1 MSTEAPIVLDGGT
14 GFLKAGY
21 AGQNFPDFQYPS
33 IVGRPI
39 LRSEEQTGDIVVKDL
54 MCGQDAADARSM
66 LQITYPMENGIVKRW
81 DDMQHLWDYNFY
93 EKMQVDPTGRKIL
106 LTEPPMNPLKNREQM
121 CEVMFERYNFGGVY
135 VAIQAVLA
143 LYAQGLSSGVVVD
156 SGDGVT
162 HIVPVYESTVLN
174 HLTRRLDV
182 AGRDVTRN
190 LIALL
195 LRRGYA
201 LNRTADFETVRQ
213 IKEKLCYVSYDLEL
227 DQRLSE
233 DTTVLVESYTLPDG
247 RVIRV
252 GSERFEAPECLFQPH
267 LVDVEQPGIAEFLF
281 NTIQAADVDVRSSL
295 YKAIVLSGGS
305 SMYPGLPSRLEKEL
319 KQLWLTKVLKGDPER
334 LNKFKVRIE
343 DPPRRRHM
351 VFLGGAV
358 LANIMADKHD
368 MWITKQEWEEQGVR
382 ALEKL
387 GPRLANER
395 RAFDLYQSFS
405 REFGVWHFNI
415 STIPPS
421 SLPSTTDN
429 TFLKVL
435 YTFDDD
441 NKTNCLARLPNALPI
456 PVVVVD
462 ETEIGIMELK
472 ICIQAIVASSPEL
485 IAKLEHDYTVY
496 AYDYSEYETPLV
508 GQGMLSWV
516 LASASPTPNA
526 PASQSQTMITG
537 RVCKNILGLF
547 SSNGI
552 KETLEVKLKLVPV
565 PTRSKNEFLQNM
577 AIYRNPSVVMPDG
590 FDNNAWDSFLQ
601 AIPLPNMVD
610 DSQTNMGSSSN
621 GGRGQLAR
629 TGTGGVEQLHDMLTP
644 KFEPDDDIFS
654 MGHLNSR
661 GGSPALSH
669 HSYSAP
675 QPVFDGSR
683 PNSRL
688 SMHGQQQPQQ
698 QQQQQNSF
706 TMDDQ
711 GFDEGPAPKRARLQ
725 QADWNGRGS
734 FGSTADSLR
743 VAVSTSASIRGF
755 RPGSIAGN
763 SSASNDMIPRA
774 PTPQPGEKRGGRPL
788 VQNRASNLR
797 RESSASYTNRP
808 QMDLNIMRTDSG
820 IYSHDDYAQSS
831 HFSSPSP
838 NLPSSPPEYTPIEDT
853 FPPSSPGLPELPQ
866 TTDSGFQSDF
876 YNEAPSEHPTLRAPR
891 FANNRRAH
899 SNGQIQFMPLE
910 TGPNGEKPVI
920 QTSRVDEV
928 SQRRAA
934 CSVGRRSIDPNL
946 PPSSPTPRLA
956 QSQIGRSQLQRNHT
970 APTSRNPSMTPFH
983 PDAPSPNNPIESIE
997 AQNSPADSTSV
1008 MQPPAAPTNVSE
1020 APALPRGPQE
1030 QHENSR
1036 PSTITLPPSNPHS
1049 QQGQAPQYGVKRTMA
1064 RAQTWTAG
1072 DDSSDVES
1080 DGPTGNNRLD
1090 SSRFTAG
1097 PERIKAPDP
1106 KLVEAVRTGAPVRYC
1121 LNCGDIKTSTW
1132 RPYWV
1137 RTCDGDGAEY
1147 YNKKIIG
1154 VHLVEPIIRDAN
1166 GNTTRYRVY
1175 KQFSRLTAEEKSAN
1189 VYQQFNFCN
1198 PCGDY
1203 IRKWAVHRPQER
1215 WDPSFKPIRKK
1226 EKTRKRQ
1233 PNPFTS
1239 DAVVPS
1245 SDLDGP
1251 PSTRRFSTI
1260 PDHTDPFLPSEDPM
1274 APSPHASRPPTSDA
1288 NQALQQAP
1296 SLGQQQFAQPAVTQS
1311 GDDAWDADELEVALE
1326 KAIASSPAR
1335 NMGSATSPI
1344 EIPEESPNPTRRLLF
1359 PSPRKDGEFKSLA
1372 DPPEVGKSG
1381 DVTPSRSPHPPKQS
1395 FQWNASISKVVAKKS
1410 PPKPMAEIEE
1420 VDKENL
1426 PPIEEGEDDD
1436 FAHLFDD
1443 TLCGTPTP
1451 VTPRTQKTIQR
1462 MFKTPTSIKIRTPR
1476 SGTGN
1481 GSKRSRTSHLLETPT
1496 RSSGGI
1502 RKSPRFSGRG
1512 ASGGRMTNFEQQQLT
1527 PISAS
1532 LNQLLNEA
1540 IRSSPGRNFGWS
1552 PGKLFGGDLGN
1563 MNFNGGGSGEYPVP
1577 SSPPLFHSGD
1587 FTTGMD
1593 GGEFVGDGDDDFGGA
1608 LDLPGF
1614 EMWEDSSAT
1623 DPVKGWEEFLASEAA
1638 TSGEEEKNGTSGMT
1652 ANKEKKD
1659 EEVGAEHS
1667 TEETVVGQVAEEV
1680 TMEVDTVAAATV
1692 IA

>member
-1 MSTEAPIVLDGGT
+1 MSTNSQSPAPFEAHNAGSPAPQEGDGSESDIP
-14 GFLKAGY
+14 KRMMR
-21 AGQNFPDFQYPS
+21 
-33 IVGRPI
+33 GRFT
-39 LRSEEQTGDIVVKDL
+39 L
-54 MCGQDAADARSM
+54 
-66 LQITYPMENGIVKRW
+66 
-81 DDMQHLWDYNFY
+81 
-93 EKMQVDPTGRKIL
+93 GRKTG
-106 LTEPPMNPLKNREQM
+106 TETNHR
-121 CEVMFERYNFGGVY
+121 
-135 VAIQAVLA
+135 
-143 LYAQGLSSGVVVD
+143 
-156 SGDGVT
+156 
-162 HIVPVYESTVLN
+162 TV
-174 HLTRRLDV
+174 
-182 AGRDVTRN
+182 
-190 LIALL
+190 
-195 LRRGYA
+195 
-201 LNRTADFETVRQ
+201 
-213 IKEKLCYVSYDLEL
+213 
-227 DQRLSE
+227 
-233 DTTVLVESYTLPDG
+233 
-247 RVIRV
+247 
-252 GSERFEAPECLFQPH
+252 
-267 LVDVEQPGIAEFLF
+267 
-281 NTIQAADVDVRSSL
+281 
-295 YKAIVLSGGS
+295 
-305 SMYPGLPSRLEKEL
+305 
-319 KQLWLTKVLKGDPER
+319 
-334 LNKFKVRIE
+334 
-343 DPPRRRHM
+343 
-351 VFLGGAV
+351 
-358 LANIMADKHD
+358 
-368 MWITKQEWEEQGVR
+368 
-382 ALEKL
+382 
-387 GPRLANER
+387 
-395 RAFDLYQSFS
+395 
-405 REFGVWHFNI
+405 
-415 STIPPS
+415 
-421 SLPSTTDN
+421 
-429 TFLKVL
+429 KVL

-456 PVVVVD
+456 PVVALD

-516 LASASPTPNA
+516 LASASPTPTA

-577 AIYRNPSVVMPDG
+577 AVYRNPSVVMPDG

-601 AIPLPNMVD
+601 AIPVPNIIED
-610 DSQTNMGSSSN
+610 PQLNIGSSI

-644 KFEPDDDIFS
+644 KFEPDDDMFS
-654 MGHLNSR
+654 MGQFNSR
-661 GGSPALSH
+661 CGSPALSH

-688 SMHGQQQPQQ
+688 SMHGQQQPQLQLQ
-698 QQQQQNSF
+698 QQQLQNPFS
-706 TMDDQ
+706 MDEQ
-711 GFDEGPAPKRARLQ
+711 GFEEGPAPKRARLQ

-755 RPGSIAGN
+755 RPGSIAGH

-808 QMDLNIMRTDSG
+808 QMDPNMMHTDSG
-820 IYSHDDYAQSS
+820 IYSHDDDTHSS

-853 FPPSSPGLPELPQ
+853 FPPSSPGLPELPHP
-866 TTDSGFQSDF
+866 TDSGFQSDF
-876 YNEAPSEHPTLRAPR
+876 YNDAPSEQPTLRAPR

-920 QTSRVDEV
+920 QSSRVDEV

-946 PPSSPTPRLA
+946 PPSSPTPRPV
-956 QSQIGRSQLQRNHT
+956 QPQIGRSQLQRNHT
-970 APTSRNPSMTPFH
+970 APTSRNASLTPFQ

-997 AQNSPADSTSV
+997 AQTDANSPADTTNG
-1008 MQPPAAPTNVSE
+1008 MQPPAVPTNISE
-1020 APALPRGPQE
+1020 APALSRGPQE
-1030 QHENSR
+1030 QYDNAR
-1036 PSTITLPPSNPHS
+1036 TSTTTLPPMNPHS
-1049 QQGQAPQYGVKRTMA
+1049 QQGQAPRQGVKRTMA
-1064 RAQTWTAG
+1064 RAQTWSAG
-1072 DDSSDVES
+1072 ADSSDVES
-1080 DGPTGNNRLD
+1080 DGPTGSNRPE

-1097 PERIKAPDP
+1097 PDRIKAPDP
-1106 KLVEAVRTGAPVRYC
+1106 RLVEAVQTGAPVKYC
-1121 LNCGDIKTSTW
+1121 LNCGEIKTSTW

-1147 YNKKIIG
+1147 YNKKTIG
-1154 VHLVEPIIRDAN
+1154 VHLVEPLIRNEN
-1166 GNTTRYRVY
+1166 GITTKYRVY

-1189 VYQQFNFCN
+1189 VYQQFTFCN

-1215 WDPSFKPIRKK
+1215 WDPTFKPVKKK
-1226 EKTRKRQ
+1226 EKTKKRQ

-1245 SDLDGP
+1245 SDFDGP
-1251 PSTRRFSTI
+1251 PSNAMRRFSTM
-1260 PDHTDPFLPSEDPM
+1260 PDYTDPFLPSEGPM
-1274 APSPHASRPPTSDA
+1274 APTPHASRPPTSGA
-1288 NQALQQAP
+1288 NQAPQQVP
-1296 SLGQQQFAQPAVTQS
+1296 SLEQQPLAQAAVTQGAGNS
-1311 GDDAWDADELEVALE
+1311 WGADELEMALE

-1381 DVTPSRSPHPPKQS
+1381 HVTPTRSSSQPQKPHQKVSKKTPPKNILVDIDLHS
-1395 FQWNASISKVVAKKS
+1395 TNNNKNVTAVGSHDHE
-1410 PPKPMAEIEE
+1410 M
-1420 VDKENL
+1420 DKENL

-1443 TLCGTPTP
+1443 TLLSGTPMP
-1451 VTPRTQKTIQR
+1451 VTPRTEKTIQR
-1462 MFKTPTSIKIRTPR
+1462 MFKTPTPIKVRTPR
-1476 SGTGN
+1476 TGNGN

-1512 ASGGRMTNFEQQQLT
+1512 VFGGRMADLEQQQQLT

-1540 IRSSPGRNFGWS
+1540 IRSSPGKSFGWS

-1563 MNFNGGGSGEYPVP
+1563 MNFNGGSHSEYPLP
-1577 SSPPLFHSGD
+1577 SSPPIFHSGD
-1587 FTTGMD
+1587 FTTGID
-1593 GGEFVGDGDDDFGGA
+1593 GGEFGGGGGGGEAGNDFGGV

-1623 DPVKGWEEFLASEAA
+1623 DPVKGWEEFLAGDAA
-1638 TSGEEEKNGTSGMT
+1638 TSGEEEKNGMIETNETITNEERKDKSG
-1652 ANKEKKD
+1652 
-1659 EEVGAEHS
+1659 EVEQVF
-1667 TEETVVGQVAEEV
+1667 EETIVEKVAKLV
-1680 TMEVDTVAAATV
+1680 TMEVETTAAATV
-1692 IA
+1692 TA